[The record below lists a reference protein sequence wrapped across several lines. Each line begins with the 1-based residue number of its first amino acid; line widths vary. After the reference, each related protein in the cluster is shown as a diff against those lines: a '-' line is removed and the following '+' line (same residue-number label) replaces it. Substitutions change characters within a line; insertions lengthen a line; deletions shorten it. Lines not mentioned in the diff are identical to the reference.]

1 MNIDSIL
8 PVWRVCWRVE
18 QCQTVKGTSTS
29 VRFKAAIC
37 VLCHSNKV
45 TENDMHWEVIKT
57 THLDFALFKTTQIDF
72 MNMGNSPQWKRN
84 WKDMEVEVLG
94 CCIFRIEHL
103 PNSKNVLWIWN
114 FRVPDLIS
122 RNYLMRVNR

>member
-8 PVWRVCWRVE
+8 PIWRVCWRVE
-18 QCQTVKGTSTS
+18 QCQSVKGNLHL
-29 VRFKAAIC
+29 RKIQGLN
-37 VLCHSNKV
+37 LCHSNKV

-57 THLDFALFKTTQIDF
+57 SHLDFALFTTTQIDF
-72 MNMGNSPQWKRN
+72 MNLGNSPQWKRN
-84 WKDMEVEVLG
+84 WKDMEVKVLG

-103 PNSKNVLWIWN
+103 SNSKNVLWIWN

-122 RNYLMRVNR
+122 WNYLMRVNR